1 MDDVGAHLELKLE
14 TSSDLVGV
22 ADLGLALVSLSDQY
36 EDFAIKMGAT
46 EAETKFEIQDLRKGS
61 AYLDLIGVGIGLM
74 DQALILKQFHGV
86 VKAQVISWIG
96 GIPEKLNLK
105 QADAQAKKIE
115 GLARAV
121 ANSEDGKLA
130 LAYKRETEN
139 ETEIL
144 MMTKE
149 DGQSMLENFAKV
161 RQQIKETPPPA
172 LDYDKPQRL
181 LLRLYQHNQDPNPQ
195 DKKRTL
201 HKAIIRDIDNK
212 ARPLTY
218 LDADV
223 AGELAGI
230 ISEVPYGQTIFDVD
244 VELVREG
251 SALKSYRLTAI
262 HGHFEDPDLPLL
274 EA

>member
-1 MDDVGAHLELKLE
+1 MADVGAHLELKLE

-22 ADLGLALVSLSDQY
+22 AELGLALVSLSDQY
-36 EDFAIKMGAT
+36 EDFALKMGAS

-86 VKAQVISWIG
+86 VKVQVTSWVA
-96 GIPEKLNLK
+96 GIPEKLTLK
-105 QADAQAKKIE
+105 EADAQARKIE
-115 GLARAV
+115 GLAKAV
-121 ANSEDGKLA
+121 ALSEDGNLA
-130 LAYKRETEN
+130 LAYKRETDN
-139 ETEIL
+139 ETEVL
-144 MMTKE
+144 MMAKQ
-149 DGQSMLENFAKV
+149 DRQAMLENFAKV

-172 LDYDKPQRL
+172 LDYDKPQRV

-201 HKAIIRDIDNK
+201 HKAIIRDIDSK

-223 AGELAGI
+223 ANELAGI
-230 ISEVPYGQTIFDVD
+230 VSELPYGKTIFDVD
-244 VELVREG
+244 VEMVREV

-262 HGHFEDPDLPLL
+262 HGHFECRSSDLI
-274 EA
+274 